1 MRTVVPGIRRSLFLV
16 LLTLLVFSNSS
27 DAQMTASLLGSVVD
41 VQGNPLSGVTLK
53 LLYHGNVTREIEVS
67 TDDAGKFA
75 RLGLQRGPYE
85 LTAQKD
91 GFDVE
96 TLSFS
101 LGVGRRALLTLTLLP
116 EGARRMAEMAQPE
129 QVEDRRESAVR
140 AALQAGAAASLAGA
154 HQEAITLFTSA
165 IQTLP
170 DCHECHYRL
179 GRTYVQLE
187 DYTKAEAALERALEI
202 VSEYAPAYRTLAVV
216 YSAQERFD
224 EAAAVRARVAELTS
238 AS

>member
-1 MRTVVPGIRRSLFLV
+1 MRTVVSGIRRSLFLV

-41 VQGNPLSGVTLK
+41 VQGNPLPGVTLK

-75 RLGLQRGPYE
+75 RLGLQQGPYE

-101 LGVGRRALLTLTLLP
+101 LNVGRRALLTLTLLP
-116 EGARRMAEMAQPE
+116 EGARRMAELAPPVADQ
-129 QVEDRRESAVR
+129 RESAVR
-140 AALQAGAAASLAGA
+140 AALQAGAAASVAGD
-154 HQEAITLFTSA
+154 HQKAITLFTLA

-170 DCHECHYRL
+170 ECHECHYRL
-179 GRTYVQLE
+179 GRTYAQLE
-187 DYTKAEAALERALEI
+187 DYTKAEVALERVLEI
-202 VSEYAPAYRTLAVV
+202 DPEYAPAYRTLAVV

-224 EAAAVRARVAELTS
+224 EAAALRARAAKLTS
-238 AS
+238 VS

>member
-1 MRTVVPGIRRSLFLV
+1 MRTVVSGIRRSLFLV

-41 VQGNPLSGVTLK
+41 VQGNPLPGVTLK

-75 RLGLQRGPYE
+75 RLGLQQGPYE

-101 LGVGRRALLTLTLLP
+101 LNVGRRALLTLTLLP
-116 EGARRMAEMAQPE
+116 EGARRMAELAPPVADQ
-129 QVEDRRESAVR
+129 RESAVR
-140 AALQAGAAASLAGA
+140 AALQAGAAASVTGD
-154 HQEAITLFTSA
+154 HQKAITLFTLA

-170 DCHECHYRL
+170 ECHECHYRL
-179 GRTYVQLE
+179 GRTYAQLE
-187 DYTKAEAALERALEI
+187 DYTKAEVALERVLEI
-202 VSEYAPAYRTLAVV
+202 DPEYAPAYRTLAVV

-224 EAAAVRARVAELTS
+224 EAAALRARAAKLTS
-238 AS
+238 VS

>member
-1 MRTVVPGIRRSLFLV
+1 MGTVVPGIRCSLFLV
-16 LLTLLVFSNSS
+16 LVTLLVFSNLSN
-27 DAQMTASLLGSVVD
+27 AQMTASLLGSVVD

-75 RLGLQRGPYE
+75 RLGLQRGPYD

-91 GFDVE
+91 GFDIE

-101 LGVGRRALLTLTLLP
+101 LRVGQRALLTLTLLP
-116 EGARRMAEMAQPE
+116 EGARSMAELAQSQ
-129 QVEDRRESAVR
+129 QVEDTRESAVR
-140 AALQAGAAASLAGA
+140 AALQAGAAASLAGD
-154 HQEAITLFTSA
+154 HQEAITLFQLA
-165 IQTLP
+165 VQTLP
-170 DCHECHYRL
+170 ECHECHYRL
-179 GRTYVQLE
+179 GRTYAQLE
-187 DYTKAEAALERALEI
+187 DYTNAEVALDRVLEI
-202 VSEYAPAYRTLAVV
+202 EPEYAPAYRTLAVV

-224 EAAAVRARVAELTS
+224 EAAAVRARASELTS

>member
-1 MRTVVPGIRRSLFLV
+1 MPTVVSGIRRSLFLV

-75 RLGLQRGPYE
+75 RLGLQQGPYE

-96 TLSFS
+96 TLGFS
-101 LGVGRRALLTLTLLP
+101 LNVGRRALLTLTLLP
-116 EGARRMAEMAQPE
+116 EGARRMAELAPP
-129 QVEDRRESAVR
+129 VEDQRESAVR
-140 AALQAGAAASLAGA
+140 AALQAGAAASVAGD
-154 HQEAITLFTSA
+154 HQKAITLFTLA
-165 IQTLP
+165 VQTLP
-170 DCHECHYRL
+170 ECHECHYRL
-179 GRTYVQLE
+179 GRTYAQLE
-187 DYTKAEAALERALEI
+187 DYTKAEVALERVLEI
-202 VSEYAPAYRTLAVV
+202 DPEYAPAYRTLAVV

-224 EAAAVRARVAELTS
+224 EAAALRARAAKLTS
-238 AS
+238 VS

>member
-1 MRTVVPGIRRSLFLV
+1 MRTVVSGIRRSLFLV

-41 VQGNPLSGVTLK
+41 VQGNPLQGVTVR

-75 RLGLQRGPYE
+75 RLGLQQGPYE

-101 LGVGRRALLTLTLLP
+101 LNVGRRALLTLTLLP
-116 EGARRMAEMAQPE
+116 EGARRMAELAPPVADQ
-129 QVEDRRESAVR
+129 RESAVR
-140 AALQAGAAASLAGA
+140 AALQAGAAASVAGD
-154 HQEAITLFTSA
+154 HQKAITLFTLA

-170 DCHECHYRL
+170 ECHECHYRL
-179 GRTYVQLE
+179 GRTYAQLE
-187 DYTKAEAALERALEI
+187 DYTNAEVALDRVLEI
-202 VSEYAPAYRTLAVV
+202 DPEYAPAYRTLAVV

-224 EAAAVRARVAELTS
+224 EAAALRARAEKLTAVS
-238 AS
+238 

>member
-1 MRTVVPGIRRSLFLV
+1 MRNVVSGIRRSLFLV

-41 VQGNPLSGVTLK
+41 VQGNPLPGVTLK

-75 RLGLQRGPYE
+75 RLGLQQGPYE

-101 LGVGRRALLTLTLLP
+101 LNVGRRALLTLTLLP
-116 EGARRMAEMAQPE
+116 EGARRMAELAPPVADQ
-129 QVEDRRESAVR
+129 RESAVR
-140 AALQAGAAASLAGA
+140 AALQAGAAASVAGD
-154 HQEAITLFTSA
+154 HQKAITLFTLA

-170 DCHECHYRL
+170 ECHECHYRL
-179 GRTYVQLE
+179 MLSLRTIRRRRLRLNECLRSIPSMRRLTGR
-187 DYTKAEAALERALEI
+187 
-202 VSEYAPAYRTLAVV
+202 
-216 YSAQERFD
+216 
-224 EAAAVRARVAELTS
+224 
-238 AS
+238 

>member
-1 MRTVVPGIRRSLFLV
+1 MRIVVSGIRRSLFLV

-75 RLGLQRGPYE
+75 RLGLQQGPYE

-101 LGVGRRALLTLTLLP
+101 LNVGRRALLTLTLLP
-116 EGARRMAEMAQPE
+116 EGARRMAELAPPVADQ
-129 QVEDRRESAVR
+129 RESAVR
-140 AALQAGAAASLAGA
+140 AALQAGAAASVAGGP
-154 HQEAITLFTSA
+154 QKAITLFTLA

-170 DCHECHYRL
+170 ECHECHYRL
-179 GRTYVQLE
+179 GRTYAQLE
-187 DYTKAEAALERALEI
+187 DYTKAEVALERVLEI
-202 VSEYAPAYRTLAVV
+202 DPEYAPAYRTLAVV

-224 EAAAVRARVAELTS
+224 EAAALRARAAKLTS
-238 AS
+238 VS

>member
-1 MRTVVPGIRRSLFLV
+1 MRTVVSGIRRSLFLV

-41 VQGNPLSGVTLK
+41 VQGNPLPGVTLK

-75 RLGLQRGPYE
+75 RLGLQQGPYE

-101 LGVGRRALLTLTLLP
+101 LNVGRRALLTLTLLP
-116 EGARRMAEMAQPE
+116 EGARRMAELAPPVADQ
-129 QVEDRRESAVR
+129 RESAVR
-140 AALQAGAAASLAGA
+140 AALQAGAAASVAGD
-154 HQEAITLFTSA
+154 HQKAITLFILA
-165 IQTLP
+165 VQTLP
-170 DCHECHYRL
+170 ECHECHYRL
-179 GRTYVQLE
+179 GRTYAQLE
-187 DYTKAEAALERALEI
+187 DYTKAEVALERVLEI
-202 VSEYAPAYRTLAVV
+202 DPEYAPAYRTLAVV

-224 EAAAVRARVAELTS
+224 EAAAVRARAAKLTS
-238 AS
+238 VS

>member
-129 QVEDRRESAVR
+129 QVGGCDT
-140 AALQAGAAASLAGA
+140 AGAGDIRPVGHRWFLVKSRGCCSWRRWSSWR
-154 HQEAITLFTSA
+154 HPT
-165 IQTLP
+165 
-170 DCHECHYRL
+170 
-179 GRTYVQLE
+179 
-187 DYTKAEAALERALEI
+187 
-202 VSEYAPAYRTLAVV
+202 
-216 YSAQERFD
+216 
-224 EAAAVRARVAELTS
+224 
-238 AS
+238 

>member
-1 MRTVVPGIRRSLFLV
+1 MPTVVSGIRRSLFLV

-41 VQGNPLSGVTLK
+41 VQGNPLPGVTLK

-75 RLGLQRGPYE
+75 RLGLQQGPYE

-101 LGVGRRALLTLTLLP
+101 LNVGRRALLTLTLLP
-116 EGARRMAEMAQPE
+116 EGARRMAELAPPVADQ
-129 QVEDRRESAVR
+129 RESAVR
-140 AALQAGAAASLAGA
+140 AALQAGAAASVAGD
-154 HQEAITLFTSA
+154 HQKAITLFTLA

-170 DCHECHYRL
+170 ECHECHYRL
-179 GRTYVQLE
+179 GRTYAQLE
-187 DYTKAEAALERALEI
+187 DYTKAEVALERVLEI
-202 VSEYAPAYRTLAVV
+202 DPEYAPAYRTLAVV

-224 EAAAVRARVAELTS
+224 EAAALRARAAKLTS
-238 AS
+238 VS

>member
-1 MRTVVPGIRRSLFLV
+1 MRTVVSGIRRSLFLV

-41 VQGNPLSGVTLK
+41 VQGNPLPGVTLK

-75 RLGLQRGPYE
+75 RLGLQQGPYE

-101 LGVGRRALLTLTLLP
+101 LNVGRRALLTLTLLP
-116 EGARRMAEMAQPE
+116 EGARRMAELTRSE
-129 QVEDRRESAVR
+129 QVEDTRESAVR
-140 AALQAGAAASLAGA
+140 AALQAGAAASVAGD
-154 HQEAITLFTSA
+154 HQKAITLFTLA
-165 IQTLP
+165 VQTLP
-170 DCHECHYRL
+170 ECHECHYRL
-179 GRTYVQLE
+179 GRTYAQLE
-187 DYTKAEAALERALEI
+187 DYTKAEVALERVLEI
-202 VSEYAPAYRTLAVV
+202 DPEYAPAYRTLAVV

-224 EAAAVRARVAELTS
+224 EAAAVRARAAKLTS
-238 AS
+238 VS

>member
-1 MRTVVPGIRRSLFLV
+1 MRTVVSGIRRSLFLV

-41 VQGNPLSGVTLK
+41 VQGNPLPGVTL
-53 LLYHGNVTREIEVS
+53 EIEVS

-75 RLGLQRGPYE
+75 RLGLQQGPYE

-101 LGVGRRALLTLTLLP
+101 LNVGRRALLTLTLLP
-116 EGARRMAEMAQPE
+116 EGARRMAELAPPVADQ
-129 QVEDRRESAVR
+129 RESAVR
-140 AALQAGAAASLAGA
+140 AALQAGAAASVAGD
-154 HQEAITLFTSA
+154 HQKAITLFTLA

-170 DCHECHYRL
+170 ECHECHYRL
-179 GRTYVQLE
+179 GRTYAQLE
-187 DYTKAEAALERALEI
+187 DYTKAEVALERVLEI
-202 VSEYAPAYRTLAVV
+202 DPEYAPAYRTLAVV

-224 EAAAVRARVAELTS
+224 EAAALRARAAKLTS
-238 AS
+238 VS

>member
-1 MRTVVPGIRRSLFLV
+1 MRTVVSGIRRSLFLV

-41 VQGNPLSGVTLK
+41 VQGNPLPGVTLK

-75 RLGLQRGPYE
+75 RLGLQQGPYE

-101 LGVGRRALLTLTLLP
+101 LNVGRRALLTLTLLP
-116 EGARRMAEMAQPE
+116 EGARRMAELAPPVADQ
-129 QVEDRRESAVR
+129 RESAVR
-140 AALQAGAAASLAGA
+140 AALQAGAAASVAGD
-154 HQEAITLFTSA
+154 HQKAISLFTLA

-170 DCHECHYRL
+170 ECHECHYRL
-179 GRTYVQLE
+179 GRTYAQLE
-187 DYTKAEAALERALEI
+187 DYTKAEVALERVLEI
-202 VSEYAPAYRTLAVV
+202 DPEYAPAYRTLAVV

-224 EAAAVRARVAELTS
+224 EAAALRARAAKLTS
-238 AS
+238 VS

>member
-1 MRTVVPGIRRSLFLV
+1 MRTVVSGIRRSLFLV

-75 RLGLQRGPYE
+75 RLGLQQGPYE

-101 LGVGRRALLTLTLLP
+101 LNVGRRALLTLTLLP
-116 EGARRMAEMAQPE
+116 EGARRMAELAPPVADQ
-129 QVEDRRESAVR
+129 RESAVR
-140 AALQAGAAASLAGA
+140 AALQAGAAASVAGD
-154 HQEAITLFTSA
+154 HQKAITSVIIGLVGPMLSLRT
-165 IQTLP
+165 IRRRRLRLN
-170 DCHECHYRL
+170 ECLRSIPSMRRL
-179 GRTYVQLE
+179 TGR
-187 DYTKAEAALERALEI
+187 
-202 VSEYAPAYRTLAVV
+202 
-216 YSAQERFD
+216 
-224 EAAAVRARVAELTS
+224 
-238 AS
+238 

>member
-1 MRTVVPGIRRSLFLV
+1 MPTVVSGIRRSLFLV

-41 VQGNPLSGVTLK
+41 VQGNPLPGVTLK

-75 RLGLQRGPYE
+75 RLCLQQGPYE

-96 TLSFS
+96 TLGFS
-101 LGVGRRALLTLTLLP
+101 LNVGRRALLTLTLLP
-116 EGARRMAEMAQPE
+116 EGARRMAELAPPVADQ
-129 QVEDRRESAVR
+129 RESAVR
-140 AALQAGAAASLAGA
+140 AALQAGAAASVAGD
-154 HQEAITLFTSA
+154 HQKAITLFTLA
-165 IQTLP
+165 VQTLP
-170 DCHECHYRL
+170 ECHECHYRL
-179 GRTYVQLE
+179 GRTYAQLE
-187 DYTKAEAALERALEI
+187 DYTKAEVALERVLEI
-202 VSEYAPAYRTLAVV
+202 DPEYAPAYRTLAVV

-224 EAAAVRARVAELTS
+224 EAAALRARAAKLTS
-238 AS
+238 VS

>member
-1 MRTVVPGIRRSLFLV
+1 MRIVVSGIRRSLFLV

-75 RLGLQRGPYE
+75 RLGLQQGPYE

-101 LGVGRRALLTLTLLP
+101 LNVGRRALLTLTLLP
-116 EGARRMAEMAQPE
+116 EGARRMAELAPPVADQ
-129 QVEDRRESAVR
+129 RESAVR
-140 AALQAGAAASLAGA
+140 AALQAGAAASVAGDP
-154 HQEAITLFTSA
+154 QKAITLFTLA

-170 DCHECHYRL
+170 ECHECHYRL
-179 GRTYVQLE
+179 GRTYAQLE
-187 DYTKAEAALERALEI
+187 DYTKAEVALERVLEI
-202 VSEYAPAYRTLAVV
+202 DPEYAPAYRTLAVV

-224 EAAAVRARVAELTS
+224 EAAALRARAAKLTS
-238 AS
+238 VS

>member
-1 MRTVVPGIRRSLFLV
+1 MRTVVSGIRRSLFLV

-75 RLGLQRGPYE
+75 RLGLQQGPYE

-101 LGVGRRALLTLTLLP
+101 LNVGRRALLTLTLLP
-116 EGARRMAEMAQPE
+116 EGARRMAELAPPVADQ
-129 QVEDRRESAVR
+129 RESAVR
-140 AALQAGAAASLAGA
+140 AALQAGAAASVAGD
-154 HQEAITLFTSA
+154 HQKAITLFTLA

-170 DCHECHYRL
+170 ECHECHYRL
-179 GRTYVQLE
+179 GRTYAQLE
-187 DYTKAEAALERALEI
+187 DYTKAEVALERVLEI
-202 VSEYAPAYRTLAVV
+202 DPEYAPAYRTLAVV

-224 EAAAVRARVAELTS
+224 EAAALRARAAKLTS
-238 AS
+238 VS

>member
-1 MRTVVPGIRRSLFLV
+1 MPTVVSGIRRSLFLV

-41 VQGNPLSGVTLK
+41 VQGNPLPGVTLK

-75 RLGLQRGPYE
+75 RLGLQQGPYE

-101 LGVGRRALLTLTLLP
+101 LNVGRRALLTLTLLP
-116 EGARRMAEMAQPE
+116 EGARRMAELAPPVADQ
-129 QVEDRRESAVR
+129 RESAVR
-140 AALQAGAAASLAGA
+140 AALQAGAAASVAGD
-154 HQEAITLFTSA
+154 HQKAITLFTLA
-165 IQTLP
+165 TQTLP
-170 DCHECHYRL
+170 ECHECHYRL
-179 GRTYVQLE
+179 GRTYAQLE
-187 DYTKAEAALERALEI
+187 DYTKAEVALERVLEI
-202 VSEYAPAYRTLAVV
+202 DPEYAPAYRTLAVV

-224 EAAAVRARVAELTS
+224 EAAAVRARAAKLTS
-238 AS
+238 VS

>member
-1 MRTVVPGIRRSLFLV
+1 MRIVVSGIRRSLFLV

-41 VQGNPLSGVTLK
+41 VQGNPLPGVTLK

-75 RLGLQRGPYE
+75 RLGLQQGPYE

-101 LGVGRRALLTLTLLP
+101 LNVGRRALLTLTLLP
-116 EGARRMAEMAQPE
+116 EGARRMAELAPPVADQ
-129 QVEDRRESAVR
+129 RESAVR
-140 AALQAGAAASLAGA
+140 AALQAGAAASVAGD
-154 HQEAITLFTSA
+154 HQKAITLFTLA

-170 DCHECHYRL
+170 ECHECHYRL
-179 GRTYVQLE
+179 GRTYAQLE
-187 DYTKAEAALERALEI
+187 DYTKAEVALERVLEI
-202 VSEYAPAYRTLAVV
+202 DPEYAPAYRTLAVV

-224 EAAAVRARVAELTS
+224 EAAALRARAAKLTS
-238 AS
+238 VS

>member
-1 MRTVVPGIRRSLFLV
+1 MRTVVSGIRRSLFLV

-41 VQGNPLSGVTLK
+41 VQGNPLPGVTLK

-75 RLGLQRGPYE
+75 RLGLQQGPYE

-101 LGVGRRALLTLTLLP
+101 LNVGRRALLTLTLLP
-116 EGARRMAEMAQPE
+116 EGARRMAELAPPVADQ
-129 QVEDRRESAVR
+129 RESAVR
-140 AALQAGAAASLAGA
+140 AALQAGAAASVAGD
-154 HQEAITLFTSA
+154 HQKAITLFTLA
-165 IQTLP
+165 VQTLP
-170 DCHECHYRL
+170 ECHECHYRL
-179 GRTYVQLE
+179 GRTYAQLE
-187 DYTKAEAALERALEI
+187 DYTKAEVALERVLEI
-202 VSEYAPAYRTLAVV
+202 DPEYAPAYRTLAVV

-224 EAAAVRARVAELTS
+224 EAAAVRARAAKLTS
-238 AS
+238 VS

>member
-1 MRTVVPGIRRSLFLV
+1 MPTVVSGIRRSLFLV

-41 VQGNPLSGVTLK
+41 VQGNPLPGVTLK

-75 RLGLQRGPYE
+75 RLGLQQGPYE

-101 LGVGRRALLTLTLLP
+101 LNVGRRALLTLTLLP
-116 EGARRMAEMAQPE
+116 EGARRMAELAPPVADQ
-129 QVEDRRESAVR
+129 RESAVR
-140 AALQAGAAASLAGA
+140 AALQAGAAASVAGH
-154 HQEAITLFTSA
+154 HQKAITLFTLA
-165 IQTLP
+165 TQTLP
-170 DCHECHYRL
+170 ECHECHYRL
-179 GRTYVQLE
+179 GRTYAQLE
-187 DYTKAEAALERALEI
+187 DYTKAEVALERVLEI
-202 VSEYAPAYRTLAVV
+202 DPEYAPAYRTLAVV

-224 EAAAVRARVAELTS
+224 EAAALRARAAKLTS
-238 AS
+238 VS